1 MINDSTEDSIEDCSE
16 NTLNEDNN
24 ELDSHVNNTDMD
36 ELTLSLLMNTKHYR
50 KYVAQTNPEQAI
62 IDNQTIDDKRKYRN
76 KILQITAEMI
86 DSPDVQISTDINQL
100 FNTYTKQLIRHFKM
114 KENDRQCNS
123 HNDQYD
129 NEDDTLFGTM
139 NDDTDTSSYQ
149 HPSTSSLWGKD
160 RVIKKGNLPIANYDM
175 RMFSKR

>member
-1 MINDSTEDSIEDCSE
+1 MKDDSTEDSIEDCSE
-16 NTLNEDNN
+16 NTLN

-62 IDNQTIDDKRKYRN
+62 LDKQTIDDTRKYRN

-114 KENDRQCNS
+114 KENDRQRNS
-123 HNDQYD
+123 QNDQYD

-139 NDDTDTSSYQ
+139 NDDTDTQ
-149 HPSTSSLWGKD
+149 TSTSSLWGKD

>member
-1 MINDSTEDSIEDCSE
+1 MNTDSTE
-16 NTLNEDNN
+16 NTLDEDNN
-24 ELDSHVNNTDMD
+24 DLDNHVNNTDMD
-36 ELTLSLLMNTKHYR
+36 ELTLALLMNKNHYR

-62 IDNQTIDDKRKYRN
+62 LNNQTINDIHKYRN
-76 KILQITAEMI
+76 RILKITSDMI

-114 KENDRQCNS
+114 KDTERQRNS
-123 HNDQYD
+123 QNDQYD

-139 NDDTDTSSYQ
+139 DDDPDTQ
-149 HPSTSSLWGKD
+149 TSTSSLWGKD

>member
-1 MINDSTEDSIEDCSE
+1 MKEDSTEDSTE
-16 NTLNEDNN
+16 NILDDENN
-24 ELDSHVNNTDMD
+24 ELYSHVNNTDMD

-62 IDNQTIDDKRKYRN
+62 LDKQTIDDTRKYRN

-114 KENDRQCNS
+114 KDTERQRNYP
-123 HNDQYD
+123 NDQYD
-129 NEDDTLFGTM
+129 NEDDTLFGNM
-139 NDDTDTSSYQ
+139 NDGADTQT
-149 HPSTSSLWGKD
+149 STSSLWGKE
-160 RVIKKGNLPIANYDM
+160 RVIKKGNVPIANHDM
-175 RMFSKR
+175 RMFSKKR

>member
-1 MINDSTEDSIEDCSE
+1 MKEDSTDDSIEDCSE
-16 NTLNEDNN
+16 NTLN

-62 IDNQTIDDKRKYRN
+62 LDKQTIDDTRKYRN

-114 KENDRQCNS
+114 KDTERQRNS
-123 HNDQYD
+123 QNDQYD

-139 NDDTDTSSYQ
+139 DDDPDTSSYQ

>member
-1 MINDSTEDSIEDCSE
+1 MKDDSTEDSIEDCSE
-16 NTLNEDNN
+16 NTLN

-50 KYVAQTNPEQAI
+50 KYVAQTNPDQAI
-62 IDNQTIDDKRKYRN
+62 LDNQTIDDKRKYRN
-76 KILQITAEMI
+76 KILQITADMI
-86 DSPDVQISTDINQL
+86 DSPDLQISTDINQI

-114 KENDRQCNS
+114 KENDRQRNS
-123 HNDQYD
+123 QNDQYD

-139 NDDTDTSSYQ
+139 NDDTDTQ
-149 HPSTSSLWGKD
+149 TSTSSLWGKD